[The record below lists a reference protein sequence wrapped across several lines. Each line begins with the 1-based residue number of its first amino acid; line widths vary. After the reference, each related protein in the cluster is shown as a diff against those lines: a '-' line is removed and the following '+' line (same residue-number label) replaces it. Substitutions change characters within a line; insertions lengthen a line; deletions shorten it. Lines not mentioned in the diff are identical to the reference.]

1 MMVTI
6 LETDTLETLLRRLQ
20 EQEEAD
26 QKFAF
31 DKAKSN
37 IQRLLIKGVICM
49 PEDEMA
55 SSYRWSA
62 AEKRA
67 KEEGR
72 PIGVILAEDNHER
85 EIWRLKEE
93 LEWIVGMGETR
104 QEHADRIQAIL
115 TATPRLIKG
124 CRHNNVKRWE
134 DWGDVEDEPR
144 VVLFKCPKCGA
155 ENRVNWNQSSNPTS
169 QALLAKKLLGV

>member
-6 LETDTLETLLRRLQ
+6 LETDTLESLLQRVQ

-26 QKFAF
+26 QKLAF

-55 SSYRWSA
+55 SSYRWSNAMKQA
-62 AEKRA
+62 AEQ
-67 KEEGR
+67 GR
-72 PIGVILAEDNHER
+72 PIHEVLAENDHLR
-85 EIWRLKEE
+85 EINRLRDE
-93 LEWIVGMGETR
+93 LTWVVEMGETR
-104 QEHADRIQAIL
+104 QEHADRIQATL
-115 TATPRLIKG
+115 AATPRLIKG

-155 ENRVNWNQSSNPTS
+155 ENRVNWNQFTSPTQ
-169 QALLAKKLLGV
+169 QAILAAKLLGA

>member
-1 MMVTI
+1 MVSI
-6 LETDTLETLLRRLQ
+6 LETDTLETLLQRQQ
-20 EQEEAD
+20 EQEEAI
-26 QKFAF
+26 QRTAF
-31 DKAKSN
+31 DNAKN
-37 IQRLLIKGVICM
+37 NMQRLLIMGVLCT
-49 PEDEMA
+49 PEDEQTSA
-55 SSYRWSA
+55 YQWSA

-67 KEEGR
+67 QAEGR
-72 PIGVILAEDNHER
+72 SIGDILAEDNHKR
-85 EIWRLKEE
+85 EILRLKGE

-115 TATPRLIKG
+115 AATPRLIKG

-155 ENRVNWNQSSNPTS
+155 ENKVNWNQSNNPTS
-169 QALLAKKLLGV
+169 QALLAKKLLGVE